1 MTRDIE
7 QTRDKLGIREME
19 RKERKRLLKLFT
31 EHGGRV
37 IDEKTN
43 QHHEKKALYSPYGKS
58 RHASTLSQY
67 AVSKTYVSDRE
78 EAEQARLLSQIRG
91 SASKHDAKV
100 GKLGGLFKI
109 QLKGIQYRVFTV
121 GGNRFTQ
128 GFVREIKKSIRERFV
143 DIALSLNSI
152 LQGEVSIIND
162 IRRLSTGKN
171 SMFYEVLV
179 RLYSLYDEAAYLHI
193 VRVIGQRTIPDDS
206 YLPEFKEFFKR
217 MYILGEYRNICKM
230 CLDKAIFIQGKHN
243 KIRRDVIM
251 SVTEQLREDID
262 VIFGDFLYKFH
273 LILCKMRHIYYPL
286 FSQEM
291 DLFLGITD
299 KDRIGYLTLMEKK
312 RLIEKMK
319 EEEARNKKRKESEER
334 DVEIPKHVKSGIP
347 LLREAIEKYERL
359 HRRDTYSFINIID
372 QDDSMLK
379 VVSLLDI
386 FDREYSFILT
396 TGKVSFN
403 IDYREQR
410 KINIKQ
416 DLGNVYLLLS
426 ETWESVKEYVDIIRQ
441 KDEVSG
447 NFRYSQYQQYV
458 NLKSLEKRRKSVKRH
473 TMSKIA
479 EVMKTIE
486 NILAIVISDY
496 NIHKRLLQ
504 NPNEVLYFDEHVDKE
519 KGVNGKKVIEAI
531 MEAYLFSS
539 TFTFLFNYNELSG
552 EELLTTRNGI
562 S

>member
-19 RKERKRLLKLFT
+19 REERKRLLKLFT

-43 QHHEKKALYSPYGKS
+43 KHRENMDLSSSYGK
-58 RHASTLSQY
+58 RKHENTLGQY
-67 AVSKTYVSDRE
+67 FVGKAYGITHE
-78 EAEQARLLSQIRG
+78 EEEQARLIAQIRS
-91 SASKHDAKV
+91 SASRHHTKQ
-100 GKLGGLFKI
+100 GKLGGLLKI
-109 QLKGIQYRVFTV
+109 QFKGIQYRVFTV
-121 GGNRFTQ
+121 GGNRFTH
-128 GFVREIKKSIRERFV
+128 GFVSEIKKSMRERFV

-152 LQGEVSIIND
+152 LQGEVSVIND

-171 SMFYEVLV
+171 STFYEVLV
-179 RLYSLYDEAAYLHI
+179 RLYNMYDDAEYLHI

-206 YLPEFKEFFKR
+206 YLPEFKEFFKK
-217 MYILGEYRNICKM
+217 MYILGEYKNICKM

-243 KIRRDVIM
+243 RIRRDVIL

-262 VIFGDFLYKFH
+262 DIFGDFFHKFH
-273 LILCKMRHIYYPL
+273 LILCKMRQIYYPL

-291 DLFLGITD
+291 DSFLGITD
-299 KDRIGYLTLMEKK
+299 RDRIGYLTLIEKK

-319 EEEARNKKRKESEER
+319 EEEVRKKTRKENEER
-334 DVEIPKHVKSGIP
+334 EVEIPKHVKSGIP

-359 HRRDTYSFINIID
+359 HKHDAYSFISLID
-372 QDDSMLK
+372 PNDSMLK

-426 ETWESVKEYVDIIRQ
+426 EAWESVKEYVDIIRQ
-441 KDEVSG
+441 KDEMSG

-458 NLKSLEKRRKSVKRH
+458 NLKSLEKRQKSVKRH
-473 TMSKIA
+473 TMRKIA
-479 EVMKTIE
+479 DVMKSIE
-486 NILAIVISDY
+486 STLAIVINDY
-496 NIHKRLLQ
+496 NTHKRLLQ
-504 NPNEVLYFDEHVDKE
+504 NPNETLYFDEHVDRE

-552 EELLTTRNGI
+552 EELLLFHNGT